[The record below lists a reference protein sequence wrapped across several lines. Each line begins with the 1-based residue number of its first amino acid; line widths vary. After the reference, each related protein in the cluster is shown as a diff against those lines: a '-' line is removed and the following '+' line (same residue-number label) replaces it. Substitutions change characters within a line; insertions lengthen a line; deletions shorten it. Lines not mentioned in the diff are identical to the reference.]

1 MKAVF
6 TLMLTIALALAG
18 ASIAQAQGKLSGG
31 RDTPVE
37 KGGPYDRVYY
47 PENAPAPG
55 EGSSFP
61 QEWLYAYG
69 NTERNA
75 AAFNAPDNALAWVKE
90 GVSWK
95 FAEARAWP
103 LANKPYA
110 SDAIGEASGDTTMPG
125 RRRRRQ
131 RAW

>member
-1 MKAVF
+1 MKTGVNLA
-6 TLMLTIALALAG
+6 LSIALVFFG
-18 ASIAQAQGKLSGG
+18 VGVAQAQGKLNKGSE
-31 RDTPVE
+31 TPVE

-55 EGSSFP
+55 EGSAFP

-75 AAFNAPDNALAWVKE
+75 AASKVPNSAPAWVRE
-90 GVSWK
+90 GVSWQ

-103 LANKPYA
+103 LANKP
-110 SDAIGEASGDTTMPG
+110 
-125 RRRRRQ
+125 
-131 RAW
+131 